1 MTKLKQIF
9 SDIIFVSRMTNV
21 NKKKLRILFSVL
33 LANFT
38 VLFDILVIL
47 VFAYIIEDSNS
58 EPSIYIKFIIENI
71 YLLPFLVVLRFLFIY
86 VERINIQSLQLQV
99 EENLRTHLMKEVF
112 EKSNYSVA
120 DAYFYVNEL
129 SRNVSYFYGSIASSL
144 NYFLQILV
152 YSVYLLVTSLNIV
165 SYFLAGA
172 VILFFP
178 TRYFLIKGRGYI
190 LSLIHI

>member
-112 EKSNYSVA
+112 EKSNYSV
-120 DAYFYVNEL
+120 
-129 SRNVSYFYGSIASSL
+129 
-144 NYFLQILV
+144 QM
-152 YSVYLLVTSLNIV
+152 
-165 SYFLAGA
+165 
-172 VILFFP
+172 
-178 TRYFLIKGRGYI
+178 
-190 LSLIHI
+190 HIFM

>member
-71 YLLPFLVVLRFLFIY
+71 YLLPFLVVLRFLF
-86 VERINIQSLQLQV
+86 LFDFFAL
-99 EENLRTHLMKEVF
+99 VF
-112 EKSNYSVA
+112 
-120 DAYFYVNEL
+120 L
-129 SRNVSYFYGSIASSL
+129 W
-144 NYFLQILV
+144 
-152 YSVYLLVTSLNIV
+152 
-165 SYFLAGA
+165 
-172 VILFFP
+172 
-178 TRYFLIKGRGYI
+178 
-190 LSLIHI
+190 

>member
-1 MTKLKQIF
+1 
-9 SDIIFVSRMTNV
+9 MTNV

-99 EENLRTHLMKEVF
+99 EENLRTHLMKE
-112 EKSNYSVA
+112 
-120 DAYFYVNEL
+120 
-129 SRNVSYFYGSIASSL
+129 SI
-144 NYFLQILV
+144 
-152 YSVYLLVTSLNIV
+152 
-165 SYFLAGA
+165 
-172 VILFFP
+172 
-178 TRYFLIKGRGYI
+178 
-190 LSLIHI
+190 

>member
-1 MTKLKQIF
+1 
-9 SDIIFVSRMTNV
+9 MTNV

-152 YSVYLLVTSLNIV
+152 YSVYLLVTSLTMVKKYVKNASTMHHNSTSDTNKTQKSGFFEAPQAEESSV
-165 SYFLAGA
+165 SPMLGK
-172 VILFFP
+172 I
-178 TRYFLIKGRGYI
+178 IKK
-190 LSLIHI
+190 